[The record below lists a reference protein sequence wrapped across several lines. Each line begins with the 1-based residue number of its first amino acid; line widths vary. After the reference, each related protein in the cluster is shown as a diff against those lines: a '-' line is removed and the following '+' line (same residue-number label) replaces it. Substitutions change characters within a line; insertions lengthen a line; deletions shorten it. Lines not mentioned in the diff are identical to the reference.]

1 MKLAYLIL
9 AHHQPLLLARL
20 VDRLLERGVHAFV
33 YIDGRSDIRPF
44 REACFALDNPWLGEN
59 LHFVEDRRKIA
70 YMGFSMVEAVLRL
83 MDRAATS
90 ERFKYYTLLS
100 GVDYPVK
107 PREVIRDFFAEANQ
121 ELIVYWKL
129 ADRPSWLH
137 KVEYYY
143 FCDWIPV
150 RGLLPPKLSHIRKAS
165 RYLPYVYWKT
175 FRKHRDR
182 FPKRRFPFPGVE
194 PYGGSQWWSLTHEA
208 VQFVLEFVREQ
219 PNFSRF
225 YRFTHSPDEMFFQ
238 TILLNSELGEKAIH
252 FERYHRWSIETPY
265 EEKTDTGRIPEES
278 FNMRYIDWS
287 GPPSGAPRGYPA
299 VLDESDF
306 ESLRGTSSLFA
317 RKFDQHTSS
326 RLLDRIDRSLLG
338 VEAGLPRAK
347 NSPT

>member
-9 AHHQPLLLARL
+9 AHHQPMLLARL
-20 VDRLLERGVHAFV
+20 VDRLLGRGVHAFV

-44 REACFALDNPWLGEN
+44 REACSALDNPWLGEN
-59 LHFVEDRRKIA
+59 LHFIEDRRRVA
-70 YMGFSMVEAVLRL
+70 YMGFSTVEAVLRL
-83 MDRAATS
+83 MDQAAAS

-107 PREVIRDFFAEANQ
+107 PREVIRNFFAEANQ

-137 KVEYYY
+137 KVEHYY

-150 RGLLPPKLSHIRKAS
+150 RGLLRPNLRDLRKAN
-165 RYLPYVYWKT
+165 RYLPYVYWKM
-175 FRKHRDR
+175 FRKLQERV
-182 FPKRRFPFPGVE
+182 PKRKFPFPDME

-208 VQFVLEFVREQ
+208 VQFVLKFVREQ
-219 PNFSRF
+219 PRFSRF
-225 YRFTHSPDEMFFQ
+225 YRYTHCPDEMFFQ
-238 TILLNSELGEKAIH
+238 TILLNSELSENAIH
-252 FERYHRWSIETPY
+252 FERYHRWSTKTLD
-265 EEKTDTGRIPEES
+265 EEKTDSSRIPEGS

-306 ESLRGTSSLFA
+306 ESLRSTSFLFA
-317 RKFDQHTSS
+317 RKFDQRTSS
-326 RLLDRIDRSLLG
+326 RLLDWIDHSLLG
-338 VEAGLPRAK
+338 VEPGSRRA
-347 NSPT
+347 